1 MRVVESF
8 RMNIDINALVDAER
22 GLIGRSIFIDPQ
34 IYEQECRRVFTRCWM
49 YLCHESQIPR
59 PGDFCTAYIA
69 EDPVIAWRD
78 TAGTVRAFLNVCRH
92 RGNRLCR
99 ADSGNATALTC
110 AYHGWTYGNDG
121 KLKGVPRQEAAY
133 RGELDRERWPLT
145 AVARVDS
152 YKGLVFATF
161 DAAAPPLREY
171 LGELTWYLDA
181 IFDRREGGV
190 EVFPGVHKWIVPC
203 NWKIAAENFSG
214 DSYHG
219 PWAHRS
225 AMSAGFS
232 ARRAR
237 PSDVNRFHLYVG
249 NGHCVMARQ
258 PDDASD
264 SPPVVAYEQEGRPRV
279 RERLGPRIDL
289 VRPAVATVF
298 PNFAVVRG
306 TANSMRVWHP
316 RGPDRTEIWSWIFVD
331 REAPAAV
338 KETVRLASLRSFGP
352 AGTFEQDDIDNWQE
366 CTQTARG
373 VISRNQVLNLQMGLG
388 QERFDP
394 ALGAWTTD
402 FCTSESNQRH
412 FYRYWAELMSLKR
425 RSALEAVAQ

>member
-1 MRVVESF
+1 
-8 RMNIDINALVDAER
+8 MNIDINTLVDADR
-22 GLIGRSIFIDPQ
+22 GFVGRAIYIDPQ
-34 IYEQECRRVFTRCWM
+34 IYEQECRMLFARCWM
-49 YLCHESQIPR
+49 YLCHESQIPQ

-69 EDPVIAWRD
+69 EDPVIVWRD
-78 TAGTVRAFLNVCRH
+78 TSGKVRAFLNVCRH

-99 ADSGNATALTC
+99 ADIGNAISLTC
-110 AYHGWTYGNDG
+110 AYHGWTYSSDG

-133 RGELDRERWPLT
+133 GSGLDRERWPLT
-145 AVARVDS
+145 AVAQVDS
-152 YKGLVFATF
+152 YKGLIFGSF
-161 DAAAPPLREY
+161 DDSAPPLREY
-171 LGELTWYLDA
+171 LGGLTWYLDA

-203 NWKIAAENFSG
+203 NWKVAAENFSG

-232 ARRAR
+232 ARRPR
-237 PSDVNRFHLYVG
+237 PGDVNRFHLHFG

-258 PDDASD
+258 ADDTSD
-264 SPPVVAYEQEGRPRV
+264 APCVVAYEQEGRPRV

-289 VRPAVATVF
+289 VRPSVATVF

-316 RGPDRTEIWSWIFVD
+316 RGPDKTEIWSWVFVD
-331 REAPAAV
+331 KEAPAPI
-338 KETVRLASLRSFGP
+338 KELVRLASLRSFGP

-373 VISRNQVLNLQMGLG
+373 VISRNLELNLQMGLG
-388 QERFDP
+388 QERFDQE
-394 ALGAWTTD
+394 LGGWTTD

-412 FYRYWAELMSLKR
+412 FYRHWAMRMAMKKDLKLR
-425 RSALEAVAQ
+425 AVAP